1 MATFERPF
9 RYVIVSGSLVIYMK
23 IYMLQTKFSV
33 SFARRGKDEA
43 MTVLGAVG
51 LHITDLIFQAIN
63 CLSKKITKFLDCLH
77 QAIPID
83 CKYVVI

>member
-9 RYVIVSGSLVIYMK
+9 RYIIVSGSLVIYMK

-33 SFARRGKDEA
+33 SFARRGRDEE
-43 MTVLGAVG
+43 MTVPVMWGCTSPILFFKQ
-51 LHITDLIFQAIN
+51 LTDL
-63 CLSKKITKFLDCLH
+63 SKRITKFFDWQH
-77 QAIPID
+77 HAIPID

>member
-1 MATFERPF
+1 
-9 RYVIVSGSLVIYMK
+9 MK

-51 LHITDLIFQAIN
+51 LHITDLFFFFFKQLTD
-63 CLSKKITKFLDCLH
+63 LSKKITKFLDC
-77 QAIPID
+77 
-83 CKYVVI
+83 

>member
-9 RYVIVSGSLVIYMK
+9 RYVIVSGSLVMYMK

-63 CLSKKITKFLDCLH
+63 RSIEENYK
-77 QAIPID
+77 
-83 CKYVVI
+83 VS